1 MFSCEFCETFK
12 NTYFEE
18 QLPTDASINEWQQ
31 ESHALLGKKNE
42 SHLVNLFAGVS
53 SLIKLLE
60 ALKKRLGH
68 RCSLVNF
75 CNIFKSVFLRNTS
88 VRLPLDRIQI

>member
-42 SHLVNLFAGVS
+42 SH
-53 SLIKLLE
+53 
-60 ALKKRLGH
+60 
-68 RCSLVNF
+68 
-75 CNIFKSVFLRNTS
+75 
-88 VRLPLDRIQI
+88 